1 MKTSF
6 CSIAERWVGECKERS
21 CGLGRRCLGR
31 ANIKRES
38 LTQISE
44 SQQALA
50 IYFTMGKTTTVWQ
63 HGSMGAEWAQ
73 GQTGRKDTV
82 PASEASRAGRGREWK

>member
-1 MKTSF
+1 
-6 CSIAERWVGECKERS
+6 
-21 CGLGRRCLGR
+21 LGR
-31 ANIKRES
+31 AKIKRES

-50 IYFTMGKTTTVWQ
+50 IYFTMGKTTDSMAAWGAWGAWE
-63 HGSMGAEWAQ
+63 HGSMGEHGRADGRRDRLAQ
-73 GQTGRKDTV
+73 KATFQL